1 MIDAYI
7 EGLFAPEDDVLVAL
21 REAMRERGL
30 PEIYVSPMEG
40 RFLQVLLKAA
50 RARSVLEI
58 GTLGGYSA
66 IWMARAL
73 PPSGR
78 LVTLEL
84 EPARAELAREF
95 IARADLDN
103 VVEVRTGD
111 ARELLAEIQE
121 DASFDACFIDA
132 DKAGYP
138 EYLTH
143 AQRLVRPGGLVL
155 GDNALWSGKVVAEA
169 EDDDT
174 RAIQAFNRR
183 LASAE
188 FTATILP
195 IRDGLAVAVL
205 PEDPARG
212 PRGELLGLPPLDI
225 VAP

>member
-7 EGLFAPEDDVLVAL
+7 DRLYVQEDAVLADL
-21 REAMRERGL
+21 RRAMRENGL
-30 PEIYVSPMEG
+30 PEIHVSAAEG
-40 RFLQVLLKAA
+40 RFLQVLLRAV
-50 RARSVLEI
+50 RARRVLEI

-73 PPSGR
+73 PDSGR

-84 EPARAELAREF
+84 DPARAELARTF
-95 IARADLDN
+95 AARAGLEN
-103 VVEVRTGD
+103 VIDVRTGN
-111 ARELLAEIQE
+111 ARELLAAMTTER
-121 DASFDACFIDA
+121 FDACFIDA

-138 EYLTH
+138 EYLAH

-155 GDNALWSGKVVAEA
+155 GDNALWSGKVLDEA
-169 EDDDT
+169 VDDDT
-174 RAIQAFNRR
+174 RAIQEFNQS
-183 LASAE
+183 LAGPD

-205 PEDPARG
+205 PEDDTDG
-212 PRGELLGLPPLDI
+212 PRGDLLGLPPIDI